1 LDKRAEAEYREYVAT
16 RQTSL
21 FRVALLLTGH
31 RQDAEDLL
39 QTALTKLA
47 LHWSKVTRS
56 GSTDAYVRKILYH
69 QQVSRWRGRRRWRE
83 HLTADPPDTAGSWQ
97 RGAVADPAA
106 ASALRLTLSSVLGLL
121 TPRQRAV
128 IILRY
133 YEDLPESEVAEIL
146 GCGVGTVRSQ
156 TSRSLARLR
165 ALYPE
170 YATLKETA

>member
-1 LDKRAEAEYREYVAT
+1 MDKRAEAEYREYVGS
-16 RQTSL
+16 RQASL

-47 LHWSKVTRS
+47 LHWSKVARS
-56 GSTDAYVRKILYH
+56 GSADAYVRKILYH
-69 QQVSRWRGRRRWRE
+69 QQVSRWRSRRRWRE
-83 HLTADPPDTAGSWQ
+83 HLTADPPDA
-97 RGAVADPAA
+97 GAVGDPAA
-106 ASALRLTLSSVLGLL
+106 ASALRLTLSTVLGQL
-121 TPRQRAV
+121 TRRQRAV
-128 IILRY
+128 IVLRY